1 MAGIVAD
8 SAKSAKN
15 LAKQVALQMAR
26 EPLEV
31 LKEAGKQVAGGENV
45 QESGEIPVSKAVGIP
60 PEEKARIESQGA
72 RALQALEQELKDI
85 RIEKGRKELIQKE
98 EERVQK
104 VAETNKQ
111 NEPLSA
117 VPSKPSRRL
126 FGFGQKAQ
134 AEKQKTRIE
143 KPLPPSG

>member
-8 SAKSAKN
+8 SAKSAKS
-15 LAKQVALQMAR
+15 LAQQVARQMAR

-31 LKEAGKQVAGGENV
+31 LKEAGQQVAGTEELIS
-45 QESGEIPVSKAVGIP
+45 QETAVPKETGIL

-72 RALQALEQELKDI
+72 RQLAALEEELKDI

-98 EERVQK
+98 EERAQAIAQENQK
-104 VAETNKQ
+104 
-111 NEPLSA
+111 NEALPA
-117 VPSKPSRRL
+117 IPAKRSRRM

>member
-8 SAKSAKN
+8 SAKSAKS
-15 LAKQVALQMAR
+15 LAQQVARQMAR

-31 LKEAGKQVAGGENV
+31 LKEAGQQVAGTEERPS
-45 QESGEIPVSKAVGIP
+45 QETAAPKEAGFL

-72 RALQALEQELKDI
+72 RALAALEEELKDI

-98 EERVQK
+98 EERAQVVAQENQK
-104 VAETNKQ
+104 
-111 NEPLSA
+111 NEALPGIPA
-117 VPSKPSRRL
+117 KPSRR
-126 FGFGQKAQ
+126 FPGFGQKAQ